1 MITEFSSK
9 PHIIT
14 GGGSDDYRPETGSRP
29 ATPGLS
35 AVEPAGV
42 VVEVD
47 DIPKLEGKH
56 KFLSMKVSKV
66 HFKVFRNSFF
76 RRPYRYISFALS
88 YRYEVLNT
96 DWLWIEVCRN
106 VVLT

>member
-14 GGGSDDYRPETGSRP
+14 TGASDDYPPETGSRP
-29 ATPGLS
+29 ATLS
-35 AVEPAGV
+35 PVEPAGV

-56 KFLSMKVSKV
+56 KFLSMKVNKV
-66 HFKVFRNSFF
+66 HFKVFRNSFSETIPIYF
-76 RRPYRYISFALS
+76 SGLVRSL
-88 YRYEVLNT
+88 
-96 DWLWIEVCRN
+96 
-106 VVLT
+106 

>member
-29 ATPGLS
+29 ATLS

-56 KFLSMKVSKV
+56 KFLSMKVNKV
-66 HFKVFRNSFF
+66 HVKVFRNSFF
-76 RRPYRYISFALS
+76 SEIIPIYFSRLVRSL
-88 YRYEVLNT
+88 
-96 DWLWIEVCRN
+96 
-106 VVLT
+106 

>member
-29 ATPGLS
+29 ATLS

-56 KFLSMKVSKV
+56 KFLSMKANKV
-66 HFKVFRNSFF
+66 PHEAFRYSFTETIPIIF
-76 RRPYRYISFALS
+76 HRLKSDFIP
-88 YRYEVLNT
+88 VQ
-96 DWLWIEVCRN
+96 WL
-106 VVLT
+106 